1 MGRDNRTATLFGLG
15 KAIATSARPITDPD
29 AFFAKWAFAG
39 MAYKKVIL
47 SIDAVPTVRQLTDS
61 VLRYDFTWGNLR
73 LSVTLR
79 EAAVLCVD
87 VPFTVATFKDDVEYL
102 HPRDT
107 AETAL
112 TNLAMNLEE
121 ALLNVRI

>member
-102 HPRDT
+102 HPLKCQNI
-107 AETAL
+107 A
-112 TNLAMNLEE
+112 
-121 ALLNVRI
+121 RI